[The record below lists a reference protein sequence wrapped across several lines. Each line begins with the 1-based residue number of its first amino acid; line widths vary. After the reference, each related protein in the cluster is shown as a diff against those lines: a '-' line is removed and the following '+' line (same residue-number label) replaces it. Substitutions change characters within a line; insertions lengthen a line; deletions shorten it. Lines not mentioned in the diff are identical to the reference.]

1 MDKRRA
7 AWLYSSITFNSNVNW
22 RETMTKKIRWIAGIL
37 IALLTVTVVQAQMA
51 STNYFPIIHK
61 AEPATATPT
70 TTATP
75 TVTPTATA
83 EPDQVVIDDVVNGNT
98 PNDLDDEYV
107 EITNYSDDDVDMS
120 GWRLRDESGPPN
132 PNIFTFPNGFV
143 LDSGDTVRV
152 WSKSGTNTAT
162 NLYWGSSEPIWEN
175 GGECAILRDEDN
187 QRVDQFCYRP

>member
-1 MDKRRA
+1 
-7 AWLYSSITFNSNVNW
+7 
-22 RETMTKKIRWIAGIL
+22 MTKRFRWIAGIL

-61 AEPATATPT
+61 APPA
-70 TTATP
+70 TATP
-75 TVTPTATA
+75 TVTPTPTE
-83 EPDQVVIDDVVNGNT
+83 EPDQVVIDDVVNGDS

-132 PNIFTFPNGFV
+132 PNIYTFPDDFV
-143 LDSGDTVRV
+143 LDSGDSVRV
-152 WSKSGTNTAT
+152 WSKSGTDTAT
-162 NLYWGSSEPIWEN
+162 NLYWGRTQEDGPVWEN

-187 QRVDQFCYRP
+187 RRVDQYCYRP